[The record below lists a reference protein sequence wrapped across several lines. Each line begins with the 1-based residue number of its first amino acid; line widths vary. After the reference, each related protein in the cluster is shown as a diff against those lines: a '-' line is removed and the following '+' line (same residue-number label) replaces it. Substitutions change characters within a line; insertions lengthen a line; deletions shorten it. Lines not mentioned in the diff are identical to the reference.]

1 MRCLILMLVIG
12 LTAGCSTVVNK
23 TLYQSTS
30 KVYRTPDKDDL
41 DYEDVAFASADGT
54 MLTGWFI
61 PATYEPRGTV
71 IHLHGNTR
79 NMTSHYRYVGWIADE
94 GFNVFVFDYRGYG
107 QSAGTPD
114 RKGIYEDCV
123 AAVRYVQ
130 QRDDVNPE
138 RVIVIGQSLG
148 AANAIAVLGREKFDG
163 ILGIVAEAPF
173 ASYEEIVTDDLATSS
188 GSISRAA
195 LGDAYSPAAVVDKLG
210 VPLIVIHG
218 TADRVVP
225 YKQGKRLF
233 DKAKE
238 PKQIWTIKGGRHC
251 DSMTVYKEKVR
262 PRLLRIFRDWATAD
276 EKKSFR

>member
-23 TLYQSTS
+23 ALYQPTS

-107 QSAGTPD
+107 QSAGIPD

-138 RVIVIGQSLG
+138 KVIVIGQSLG

-210 VPLIVIHG
+210 VPLIVIQG
-218 TADRVVP
+218 TADCVVP

-251 DSMTVYKEKVR
+251 DSMTVYKGKVR

>member
-1 MRCLILMLVIG
+1 MRCVILLLLVG
-12 LTAGCSTVVNK
+12 LAAGCSTTVNK
-23 TLYQSTS
+23 AFYQPTS

-71 IHLHGNTR
+71 IHFHGNAQ

-107 QSAGTPD
+107 RSAGTPD
-114 RKGIYEDCV
+114 RKGVYEDCV
-123 AAVRYVQ
+123 A
-130 QRDDVNPE
+130 
-138 RVIVIGQSLG
+138 
-148 AANAIAVLGREKFDG
+148 GREKFDG

-173 ASYEEIVTDDLATSS
+173 ASYGEIVTDHMAASS
-188 GSISRAA
+188 GSIGKAVVS
-195 LGDAYSPAAVVDKLG
+195 DAYSPDAVVGQLG

-225 YKQGKRLF
+225 YKHGKQLF

-251 DSMTVYKEKVR
+251 DSMTVYHEKVR
-262 PRLLRIFRDWATAD
+262 PRLLRIFRDWATTD

>member
-1 MRCLILMLVIG
+1 MRCLILMMVIG
-12 LTAGCSTVVNK
+12 LTASCSTVVNK
-23 TLYQSTS
+23 ALYQPTS

-41 DYEDVAFASADGT
+41 NYEDVAFASADGT

-107 QSAGTPD
+107 QSTGTPD

-138 RVIVIGQSLG
+138 KIIVIGQSIG

-173 ASYEEIVTDDLATSS
+173 ASYEEIVTDDLVTSS

-195 LGDAYSPAAVVDKLG
+195 LGDAYSPAAGVDKLG

>member
-1 MRCLILMLVIG
+1 MRSLIILSLVG
-12 LTAGCSTVVNK
+12 LAAGCSTTVNK
-23 TLYQSTS
+23 AFYQPTS

-54 MLTGWFI
+54 VLTGWFI

-71 IHLHGNTR
+71 IHFHGNAR

-107 QSAGTPD
+107 RSAGTPG
-114 RKGIYEDCV
+114 RKGVYEDCV
-123 AAVRYVQ
+123 AAVRYLQ
-130 QRDDVNPE
+130 QRDDVDPE
-138 RVIVIGQSLG
+138 KIIVIGQGLG
-148 AANAIAVLGREKFDG
+148 GANAIAVVGRENFDG

-173 ASYEEIVTDDLATSS
+173 AASGEIVTDRLAAAS
-188 GSISRAA
+188 GSPGKAA
-195 LGDAYSPAAVVDKLG
+195 GSDAYSAAAVVDQLG

-225 YKQGKRLF
+225 YRHGKRLF

-251 DSMTVYKEKVR
+251 DGMTIYHEKVR
-262 PRLLRIFRDWATAD
+262 PRLLRIFRGWATAG

>member
-23 TLYQSTS
+23 ALYQPTS

-41 DYEDVAFASADGT
+41 NYEDVAFASADGT

-138 RVIVIGQSLG
+138 KVIVIGQSLG

-188 GSISRAA
+188 GSIRRAA

-251 DSMTVYKEKVR
+251 DSMTVYKGKVR

>member
-1 MRCLILMLVIG
+1 MRCLILMMVIG

-23 TLYQSTS
+23 ALYQPTS

-41 DYEDVAFASADGT
+41 NYEDVAFASADGT

-107 QSAGTPD
+107 QSTGTPD

-138 RVIVIGQSLG
+138 KIIVIGQSIG

-173 ASYEEIVTDDLATSS
+173 ASYEEIVTDDLVTSA

>member
-23 TLYQSTS
+23 ALYQPTS

-138 RVIVIGQSLG
+138 KVIVIGQSLG

>member
-1 MRCLILMLVIG
+1 M
-12 LTAGCSTVVNK
+12 GC
-23 TLYQSTS
+23 
-30 KVYRTPDKDDL
+30 
-41 DYEDVAFASADGT
+41 
-54 MLTGWFI
+54 
-61 PATYEPRGTV
+61 
-71 IHLHGNTR
+71 
-79 NMTSHYRYVGWIADE
+79 
-94 GFNVFVFDYRGYG
+94 NVLVFDYRGYG
-107 QSAGTPD
+107 QSTGTPD

-138 RVIVIGQSLG
+138 KIIVIGQSIG

-173 ASYEEIVTDDLATSS
+173 ASYEEIVTDDLVTSS